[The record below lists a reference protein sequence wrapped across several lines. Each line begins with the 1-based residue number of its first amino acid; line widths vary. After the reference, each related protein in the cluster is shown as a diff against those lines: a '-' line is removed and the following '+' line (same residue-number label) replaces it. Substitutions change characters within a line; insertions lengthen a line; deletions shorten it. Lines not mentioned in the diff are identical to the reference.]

1 MNTDRPKY
9 DLSNC
14 ATEPIHIPGSIQP
27 HGVLL
32 GLSEPELTIQVA
44 SRSVANLWS
53 TSVSALL
60 GTGLEQWLTE
70 DSMRYLRSALSLQ
83 EPSARGP
90 IHVQLRDSSANY
102 DASIHRVDGLT
113 LIEFEPMA
121 EVPERVIELPLFL
134 THTVA
139 ELRAAQTVEAM
150 AQLTAARM
158 RQLSGYDRCMVY
170 RFDSRANGEVIGESK
185 QPHLEPYLG
194 LHYPEADIPPQ
205 ARRLYKENTLRLIV
219 DVDYEPSP
227 LEPGHNPITGSPLNL
242 SRSLLRSVSSLHRD
256 YLRNM
261 GVRGTLAVSLLLN
274 GELWGLVVCHH
285 YSPRHI
291 RPELRATC
299 EALGLFLAQRIAEL
313 EHKSLQESAVTLRR
327 LTSNIQSTP
336 KEHLENPSYKAAF
349 EGIAALLGCQA
360 LLWLSPEEPVY
371 SIGLSGTNDDFDGLV
386 EHLESLNTGGIIQ
399 VDRLT
404 DIPGQPDRMAKD
416 FAGMMAARLTGHKSW
431 FIGLRQEQVREVTW
445 GSAKEKVVTL
455 DDGVP
460 RLSPAGSFGL
470 WRETVRGRCRPWSE
484 SDRYLFREACD
495 ALKTMEAAKL
505 AEYGVRVRELK
516 RVADAKDEF
525 LAQLSHELRNPLNAI
540 LGWSDLLFSDAKSL
554 PSQTQRGLEII
565 QRNARIQARLIDD
578 LLDVSRIV
586 RGSLRLDLNPHSVEP
601 ILRAALESVQ
611 GAAEAKS
618 VRIHTVVDPGTAPI
632 NADSDRLQQVIW
644 NLLSNAV
651 KFTPKGGRVTIT
663 LREHMSAVCLQV
675 ENTGS
680 RIEDDLMQHI
690 FERFRQ
696 GMAGAASKLGLG
708 LGLAI
713 AKGIVE
719 LHGGRISAE
728 NTPDGVCFTVY
739 LPVLAYHQG
748 PATSQRVPEL
758 AADVKVDPRFL
769 SGVRVLL
776 VEDETEA
783 LEVVQELL
791 TRAGAIVEAYSD
803 PLMLLEQSSLQA
815 DILVSDLGMPE
826 MSGTDLVRTL
836 RTKGFE
842 APALALSA
850 YTTRNHQLAA
860 LRAGFNLHVAKPI
873 DREQL
878 LVSIGSLL
886 GRFQEGE

>member
-1 MNTDRPKY
+1 MTDRPTY

-14 ATEPIHIPGSIQP
+14 AAEPIHVPGSIQP
-27 HGVLL
+27 HGVLIA
-32 GLSEPELTIQVA
+32 LSEPELTIQVA
-44 SRSVANLWS
+44 SRSVAELWS

-60 GTGLEQWLTE
+60 GSGLEQWLSE
-70 DSMRYLRSALSLQ
+70 DSMRNLRSVLSLQ

-90 IHVQLRDSSANY
+90 IHVTLRQGSAQY

-113 LIEFEPMA
+113 IVEFEPMSG
-121 EVPERVIELPLFL
+121 VPERVIELPLFL

-185 QPHLEPYLG
+185 LPHLEPYLG

-205 ARRLYKENTLRLIV
+205 ARRLYKENTIRLIV
-219 DVDYEPSP
+219 DVDYAPSALEPS
-227 LEPGHNPITGSPLNL
+227 HNPITGGPLNL

-261 GVRGTLAVSLLLN
+261 GVRATLAVSLMLN
-274 GELWGLVVCHH
+274 SELWGLVVCHH

-299 EALGLFLAQRIAEL
+299 EALGLFLAQRLAEL
-313 EHKSLQESAVTLRR
+313 EHKNLQECTVALRR
-327 LTSNIQSTP
+327 LTANVQSTP
-336 KEHLENPSYKAAF
+336 QEHAENPTYRAAF
-349 EGIAALLGCQA
+349 TGMAELLGCQA
-360 LLWLSPEEPVY
+360 LIWISPEEQPYAVGIPA
-371 SIGLSGTNDDFDGLV
+371 SDTHLDSLV
-386 EHLESLNTGGIIQ
+386 DHLESLNSPGIIQ
-399 VDRLT
+399 IERLS
-404 DIPGQPDRMAKD
+404 DIPGQSDGLARD
-416 FAGMMAARLTGHKSW
+416 FAGLIATRLAGHKSW
-431 FIGLRQEQVREVTW
+431 LIGLRQEQVREVTW
-445 GSAKEKVVTL
+445 GSAKDKVVTL
-455 DDGVP
+455 HEGVP
-460 RLSPAGSFGL
+460 RLSPAGSFGV
-470 WRETVRGRCRPWSE
+470 WKETVRGRCRPWSE
-484 SDRYLFREACD
+484 RDSYLFREACD
-495 ALKTMEAAKL
+495 ALKSTEAAKL

-540 LGWSDLLFSDAKSL
+540 LGWADLLFSDCSSL

-565 QRNARIQARLIDD
+565 QRNARLQARLIDD

-586 RGSLRLDLNPHSVEP
+586 RGSLRLDLNPHTVEP

-611 GAAEAKS
+611 GAASAKA
-618 VRIHTVVDPGTAPI
+618 VRVHTIVDPGTAPV
-632 NADSDRLQQVIW
+632 NADADRLQQVIW

-663 LREHMSAVCLQV
+663 LREHRSAVCLQV

-680 RIEDDLMQHI
+680 RIEDDLMQHL
-690 FERFRQ
+690 FDRFRQ
-696 GMAGAASKLGLG
+696 GVAGAASKLGLG

-719 LHGGRISAE
+719 LHGGNISAE

-748 PATSQRVPEL
+748 AAPSQRVPEL
-758 AADVKVDPRFL
+758 GTNVNVDPRFL
-769 SGVRVLL
+769 AGVRVLL

-783 LEVVQELL
+783 LEVVQEVLS
-791 TRAGAIVEAYSD
+791 RAGAIVEAYAD
-803 PLMLLEQSSLQA
+803 PLELLDKSTLAA

-836 RTKGFE
+836 RTRGFD

-886 GRFQEGE
+886 GRFQDSE